1 MDKQNTRSK
10 IKTFLARQYP
20 MTKNVE
26 NDEPLLKNGLI
37 DSLGILELVTFI
49 EKEFGIVVS
58 DEDLLPENFGSI
70 QSLTNFVHN
79 KMQTVLV

>member
-1 MDKQNTRSK
+1 MDKQDTTSK
-10 IKTFLARQYP
+10 IKTFLARQFP
-20 MTKNVE
+20 MTKNVG

-37 DSLGILELVTFI
+37 DSLGILEVVAFI

-70 QSLTNFVHN
+70 HSLASFVHN
-79 KMQTVLV
+79 KMEPVVM